1 MSPCSYTSVHTQT
14 NSHCN
19 FATRVCSAPTMSAP
33 PLGAGASSSPHAFA
47 LQHQRPR
54 NSFVGCSRIGDYE
67 VLGKLG
73 EGTFGEVHR
82 AKAKKT
88 GAVVALKKIIM
99 HNEKD
104 GVSRRHSGG
113 APCCRTR
120 HQSEREGILDG
131 DSDATRR
138 PLTEPP
144 L

>member
-1 MSPCSYTSVHTQT
+1 
-14 NSHCN
+14 
-19 FATRVCSAPTMSAP
+19 MSAP
-33 PLGAGASSSPHAFA
+33 SLGAGASSSPHAFA

-82 AKAKKT
+82 AKSKKT

-104 GVSRRHSGG
+104 GVSHVMPEKRALGF
-113 APCCRTR
+113 AT
-120 HQSEREGILDG
+120 EGELFE
-131 DSDATRR
+131 SDALEQ
-138 PLTEPP
+138 PLTIRSLVSHHRFARDQTPQTAVT
-144 L
+144 

>member
-1 MSPCSYTSVHTQT
+1 
-14 NSHCN
+14 
-19 FATRVCSAPTMSAP
+19 MSAP
-33 PLGAGASSSPHAFA
+33 SLGAGVSSSPHAFA

-88 GAVVALKKIIM
+88 GAIVALKKIIM

-104 GVSRRHSGG
+104 GVS
-113 APCCRTR
+113 
-120 HQSEREGILDG
+120 Q
-131 DSDATRR
+131 RR
-138 PLTEPP
+138 PRGGISGVCNPRRVIRNALRSKER
-144 L
+144 